1 MNRRMLVGLALG
13 LAGVLAMAGAARAQ
27 VDREEGMQPGPDSPT
42 MAMAA
47 SGGMEPGGPPAEGR
61 GPGMGP
67 RRDGGSEMGPHRDG
81 GSEMGPHRDG
91 GPGMGPRHEGGSG
104 MPMGGP
110 GPREWERL
118 GLSDAQ
124 RRKLDDLR
132 DVEQRKV
139 IRLEADL
146 RIAELDLRRLVAGDL
161 PSLQTLGAQ
170 VDRIA
175 DLRAGILKAR
185 LATELGLRGILTP
198 DQRAR
203 LRQLGPGPRREAERP
218 AACGDDRRPGGGP
231 QGGHR
236 RDDAR
241 RLDSR
246 PGNDEQSPAGRP
258 VGRVP
263 SGPRDDRDRDRMGPG
278 GPPEGPGAAGDE
290 DLMPP
295 DEAPAAMGP
304 EGR

>member
-27 VDREEGMQPGPDSPT
+27 ADREWGMQPGPDRPT

-47 SGGMEPGGPPAEGR
+47 SGGMEPGGPPPAEGH

-67 RRDGGSEMGPHRDG
+67 RGE
-81 GSEMGPHRDG
+81 G
-91 GPGMGPRHEGGSG
+91 GPGL
-104 MPMGGP
+104 PMGGP

-118 GLSDAQ
+118 GLGEAQ

-203 LRQLGPGPRREAERP
+203 LRQLGPGPRRGPERP
-218 AACGDDRRPGGGP
+218 AAWGDDRRPGGGP
-231 QGGHR
+231 
-236 RDDAR
+236 
-241 RLDSR
+241 
-246 PGNDEQSPAGRP
+246 PG
-258 VGRVP
+258 
-263 SGPRDDRDRDRMGPG
+263 
-278 GPPEGPGAAGDE
+278 
-290 DLMPP
+290 
-295 DEAPAAMGP
+295 EAPAATGP